1 MHEINQRKLF
11 FIIGPGRS
19 GTSLL
24 QEIINTFSGFS
35 NWLESRIP
43 GSNGISCWMPI
54 RKEKDFSF
62 LENFI
67 QKRWALEYF
76 VEKTP
81 DSILCLPEIATRFSN
96 ANYLFLERNPL
107 KIALSQLNKHPTDKT
122 LDLIIRQRFVENLI
136 MTEEDLT
143 LNLEQF
149 VAKRILKMVK
159 CQVEN
164 KFRFKNMITIRYENL
179 VNHLDSELEKFE
191 NQFKIKTNYGKAKQC
206 LLRPSYSSQSV
217 RYDIK
222 DLKDSKAIKMIQE
235 ACKLWNYS
243 L

>member
-54 RKEKDFSF
+54 RKEQDFSF

-81 DSILCLPEIATRFSN
+81 DSILCLPEIATRFPN

-122 LDLIIRQRFVENLI
+122 LDLIIRKRFVENLV
-136 MTEEDLT
+136 MPEEDVT

-149 VAKRILKMVK
+149 TAKRILKMVE

-179 VNHLDSELEKFE
+179 VNYLEEELEKLE
-191 NQFKIKTNYGKAKQC
+191 NQFKIEADYKKAIEC
-206 LLRPSYSSQSV
+206 LSRPSYSSRNVS
-217 RYDIK
+217 YEISELKNKKAK
-222 DLKDSKAIKMIQE
+222 DMISE
-235 ACKLWNYS
+235 ACKLWNYN
-243 L
+243 